1 VPHLELER
9 EGVSE
14 IIGKVKALIKR
25 ALEYNKDLILDTDSL
40 VYLFKKDFLSL
51 VLSLLLSSTIIMSR
65 TSLNNRQTPTTTINS
80 RQKKEERGS

>member
-25 ALEYNKDLILDTDSL
+25 ALEYSKDLILDTDSL
-40 VYLFKKDFLSL
+40 VRLFKKDFLFL
-51 VLSLLLSSTIIMSR
+51 VLPLLLSLTVIISQ
-65 TSLNNRQTPTTTINS
+65 TSLNN
-80 RQKKEERGS
+80 K